1 VQNQNMGVTLAGFIG
16 NVVRLVVI
24 AFIVTLKKFGI
35 TIAPLIAL
43 AGAAAFGA
51 TFAIQGPL
59 SNYGAGFQSY

>member
-1 VQNQNMGVTLAGFIG
+1 MGVTLAGFIG

-24 AFIVTLKKFGI
+24 AFIITLKKFDI

-43 AGAAAFGA
+43 ASAPAFGA

-59 SNYGAGFQSY
+59 SNYGAGLQSH

>member
-1 VQNQNMGVTLAGFIG
+1 MGVTLAGFIG

-43 AGAAAFGA
+43 AGAVAFGA
-51 TFAIQGPL
+51 TFAIQGSL